1 MLNNNVLNDLVMS
14 TRKSCKFGGEK
25 ALVHVASLMNQ
36 YSFIITVKYT
46 FRIRYMMFVFPLVFS
61 IHSNSQ
67 SCILVNLSLKPENVR
82 KKINFGSKLLNL

>member
-1 MLNNNVLNDLVMS
+1 MKNYVKETMLNNNVLNDLVMS

-46 FRIRYMMFVFPLVFS
+46 FRVRYMMFVFPLVFFYS
-61 IHSNSQ
+61 
-67 SCILVNLSLKPENVR
+67 
-82 KKINFGSKLLNL
+82 